1 MNSPPPNLPQRLFR
15 FALLACTL
23 GILAF
28 YVSAYYVKGAFV
40 FPLNLMFEPD
50 PEKIP
55 DAKFEEVCL
64 LEGDP
69 VTALTF
75 TSGPRLNDD
84 LLVSVKKYPKVQKII
99 FFSANIGDRGMVHL
113 QGLRELRD
121 LTINSINLSDRGLEH
136 LKGLPS
142 VEKLDITNT
151 NVGDAGL
158 AHIKAWPALR
168 SLRLAHT
175 HVSDAGMKTVSEMAK
190 LEELYLMGT
199 AVTDAGLAQLA
210 GSKTLRVLW
219 PTKHTTDRGLE
230 HLRGLHQMEEIELN
244 NTPITD
250 AGLAH
255 LAGWKLKKIG
265 VEGTKITTAGLRHLQ
280 KSDLTWLDLANT
292 PIGDDALA
300 WAGECPNLRTLK
312 VAGTKISDDGMAK
325 LQGLTHLE
333 SLDVGGCTGVTDKGV
348 AALATLPKLGT
359 LWLSGTKITDAGLV
373 ELAKMSELADV
384 WLFNTKI
391 TEDGLKMLRKALP
404 KLIMHQNVTFNVN
417 HFERIGTR
425 GEMVIISPWG
435 PLPEEAA
442 NPDSMI
448 SRTAVE
454 IMQCIN
460 DSGCVCNARAA
471 DNRSKLHFDKPVSD
485 LATLAEVI
493 DHYSEKG
500 KRPFEAITIWGH
512 TGLKYGMFSPGICLQ
527 KAAGRTGNPPG
538 FRFDFPHLES
548 ADGAK
553 AILAIRRGLAPEGYL
568 RIAGCGYKY
577 TVGETPR
584 EWEMQ
589 VDALAKQIGV
599 PVIFPESKP
608 GNTMNRFNMQTLKT
622 GQLCHWHAALP

>member
-1 MNSPPPNLPQRLFR
+1 MTSPPTNQPQRLFR
-15 FALLACTL
+15 FTLLACIL

-40 FPLNLMFEPD
+40 FPLNLLFEPEPD
-50 PEKIP
+50 QIA

-69 VTALTF
+69 VTAMTF
-75 TSGPRLNDD
+75 TSGPRLHDD

-99 FFSANIGDRGMVHL
+99 FFSANVGDRGMIHL

-121 LTINSINLSDRGLEH
+121 LTINSINLTDQGLAN

-142 VEKLDITNT
+142 VEKLNVTNT
-151 NVGDAGL
+151 KVTDAGL
-158 AHIKAWPALR
+158 EHIKAWPALR

-175 HVSDAGMKTVSEMAK
+175 LVSDAGLKTVKEMAK

-210 GSKTLRVLW
+210 ESKTLRVLW
-219 PTKHTTDRGLE
+219 PTKHTSDRGLE
-230 HLRGLHQMEEIELN
+230 HLRAVTTMEEIELGD
-244 NTPITD
+244 TQITD

-255 LAGWKLKKIG
+255 LSAWKLKKIG
-265 VEGTKITTAGLRHLQ
+265 VAGTKVTAAGLQHLD
-280 KSDLTWLDLANT
+280 KSRLTWLDVADT

-300 WAGECPNLRTLK
+300 LAGACPSLRTLK
-312 VAGTKISDDGMAK
+312 APRTKISDEGIAK
-325 LQGLTHLE
+325 LQGLQHLE
-333 SLDVGGCTGVTDKGV
+333 SLDLGGCTGVTDKGV
-348 AALATLPKLGT
+348 APIATLPKLNT
-359 LWLSGTKITDAGLV
+359 LWLSGTGITDAGLG
-373 ELAKMSELADV
+373 EIAKMSELADV
-384 WLFNTKI
+384 WLYNTKI
-391 TEDGLKMLRKALP
+391 TEAGLKKLRQALP
-404 KLIMHQNVTFNVN
+404 NLIMHQNVTFNVN

-425 GEMVIISPWG
+425 GELVIISPWG
-435 PLPEEAA
+435 PLPEEAS
-442 NPDSMI
+442 NPDSMV
-448 SRTAVE
+448 SRPALE
-454 IMQCIN
+454 YMQGIT

-471 DNRSKLHFDKPVSD
+471 DQGRRIHFEKPVSN

-500 KRPFEAITIWGH
+500 QRPFEAITIWGH

-527 KAAGRTGNPPG
+527 KATGRTENPPG

-548 ADGAK
+548 ADGAL
-553 AILAIRRGLAPEGYL
+553 AILAIRRGLTPEGYL

-577 TVGETPR
+577 TAGETPR
-584 EWEMQ
+584 EWALQ
-589 VDALAKQIGV
+589 VDALAKTIGV

-608 GNTMNRFNMQTLKT
+608 GNTLNRFNMQTLKT
-622 GQLCHWHAALP
+622 GQLCYWHAALP